1 MSDWLKSHIPGWI
14 TALSHPSL
22 WWQVLALVAAL
33 LAAWAIDRRYDAW
46 LRGYLKDSDHTRAGL
61 VTLAASRRLAF
72 PSALSL
78 GLVLAWGVYTQL
90 ELRHALLWV
99 ALSLSVALLLVRLA
113 VYLLSGAL
121 KPGSLLSASENF
133 IVAVVWVGVALHLL
147 NWLPGVLGALDA
159 AAVTVGTTRV
169 SALLVLR
176 VVAVAV
182 LIMVLSLW
190 VSRLVERKIRDSR
203 HLSPSAQVGINKV
216 IKLLLMIFGTV
227 IALQVLGVNL
237 AALAVIGGTLGLGIG
252 LGLQRIVSNFISGFI
267 LLVDGSIKPGDVI
280 TVEDMSGT
288 RYGWVHELR
297 SRYIVIRDRDG
308 VDTLMP
314 NENLI
319 INPVINWS
327 YGDESIRLKV
337 PIQISYADD
346 PEQAMRLLEESGN
359 AHDRVLADPAPVARL
374 LGFGENGIDLD
385 LRIWVTSPE
394 LGINNVRSEINLA
407 IWRAFKAH
415 GITRPLPQREM
426 RMLGDDTTPG
436 PARPMSRTPQRHP
449 SDEEVKR

>member
-1 MSDWLKSHIPGWI
+1 MSEWLKSHIPIWI
-14 TALSHPSL
+14 DALSHPSL
-22 WWQVLALVAAL
+22 WWQALAVIVAL
-33 LAAWAIDRRYDAW
+33 LFGWAVDRRYDVW
-46 LRGYLKDSDHTRAGL
+46 LRGYLKGGDHTRAGL
-61 VTLAASRRLAF
+61 VTFAASRRLAF
-72 PSALSL
+72 PAALSL
-78 GLVLAWGVYTQL
+78 MLLLAWGVFTQL
-90 ELRHALLWV
+90 DMRHALLWV

-147 NWLPGVLGALDA
+147 DWLPELLKTLDSA
-159 AAVTVGTTRV
+159 AITIGTTRV
-169 SALLVLR
+169 SMLLVLR
-176 VVAVAV
+176 AISVAALV
-182 LIMVLSLW
+182 MVLSLW
-190 VSRLVERKIRDSR
+190 LSRLLERKVRHSP

-216 IKLLLMIFGTV
+216 IKLMLLVLGTV
-227 IALQVLGVNL
+227 VALQVLGVNL

-267 LLVDGSIKPGDVI
+267 LLVDGSIKPGNVI
-280 TVEDMSGT
+280 TVEDQSGT

-327 YGDESIRLKV
+327 YGGESIRLKV
-337 PIQISYADD
+337 PIQISYSDD
-346 PEQAMRLLEESGN
+346 PELAMRLLEESANGQE
-359 AHDRVLADPAPVARL
+359 RVLADPEPVARL

-385 LRIWVTSPE
+385 LRVWVRSPE
-394 LGINNVRSEINLA
+394 LGINNVRSDINLA

-426 RMLGDDTTPG
+426 RLLDTDG
-436 PARPMSRTPQRHP
+436 
-449 SDEEVKR
+449 E

>member
-1 MSDWLKSHIPGWI
+1 MSEWLKIHIPIWI
-14 TALSHPSL
+14 DALSHPSL
-22 WWQVLALVAAL
+22 WWQALAVIVAL
-33 LAAWAIDRRYDAW
+33 LFGWAVDRRYDVW
-46 LRGYLKDSDHTRAGL
+46 LRGYLKGGDHTRAGL
-61 VTLAASRRLAF
+61 VTFAASRRLAF
-72 PSALSL
+72 PAALSL
-78 GLVLAWGVYTQL
+78 MLLLAWGVFTQL
-90 ELRHALLWV
+90 DMRHALLWV

-147 NWLPGVLGALDA
+147 DWLPELLKTLDSA
-159 AAVTVGTTRV
+159 AITIGTTRV
-169 SALLVLR
+169 SMLLVLR
-176 VVAVAV
+176 AISVAALV
-182 LIMVLSLW
+182 MVLSLW
-190 VSRLVERKIRDSR
+190 LSRLLERKVRHSP

-216 IKLLLMIFGTV
+216 IKLMLLVLGTV
-227 IALQVLGVNL
+227 VALQVLGVNL

-267 LLVDGSIKPGDVI
+267 LLVDGSIKPGNVI
-280 TVEDMSGT
+280 TVEDQSGT

-327 YGDESIRLKV
+327 YGGESIRLKV
-337 PIQISYADD
+337 PIQISYSDD
-346 PEQAMRLLEESGN
+346 PELAMRLLEESANGQE
-359 AHDRVLADPAPVARL
+359 RVLADPEPVARL

-385 LRIWVTSPE
+385 LRVWVRSPE
-394 LGINNVRSEINLA
+394 LGINNVRSDINLA

-426 RMLGDDTTPG
+426 RLLDTDG
-436 PARPMSRTPQRHP
+436 
-449 SDEEVKR
+449 E

>member
-1 MSDWLKSHIPGWI
+1 MLDPSPFRQQPPMSDWLKSYLPIW
-14 TALSHPSL
+14 TESLSHPSL
-22 WWQVLALVAAL
+22 GWQALAVVAAL
-33 LAAWAIDRRYDAW
+33 LVAWASDRRYGAW
-46 LRGYLKDSDHTRAGL
+46 LRRYLKQSDHTRAGL
-61 VTLAASRRLAF
+61 VALAASRRLAF
-72 PSALSL
+72 PAALSL
-78 GLVLAWGVYTQL
+78 LLAVEWGVFAQL
-90 ELRHALLWV
+90 DVRNAVLWV

-133 IVAVVWVGVALHLL
+133 IVAVVWLGVALHLL
-147 NWLPGVLGALDA
+147 NWLPNLLSTLDA
-159 AAVTVGTTRV
+159 AAITVGATRV
-169 SALLVLR
+169 SILLVLR
-176 VVAVAV
+176 AVSVAV
-182 LIMVLSLW
+182 LVMVLSLW
-190 VSRLVERKIRDSR
+190 LSRLLERKVRDSR

-216 IKLLLMIFGTV
+216 IKLLLLVFGTV

-280 TVEDMSGT
+280 TVEDQSGT

-327 YGDESIRLKV
+327 YGSESIRLKV
-337 PIQISYADD
+337 PIQISYTDD
-346 PEQAMRLLEESGN
+346 PEQAMTLLEESANG
-359 AHDRVLADPAPVARL
+359 HDRVQADPAPVARM
-374 LGFGENGIDLD
+374 LGFGENGINLD
-385 LRIWVTSPE
+385 LRVWVASPE
-394 LGINNVRSEINLA
+394 LGINNVRSDINLA

-415 GITRPLPQREM
+415 GITCPLPQREL
-426 RMLGDDTTPG
+426 RVLDDN
-436 PARPMSRTPQRHP
+436 A
-449 SDEEVKR
+449 D

>member
-1 MSDWLKSHIPGWI
+1 MSDWLKNHIPIWLD
-14 TALSHPSL
+14 TLSHPSL
-22 WWQVLALVAAL
+22 WWQALAMLVALL
-33 LAAWAIDRRYDAW
+33 LAWAVDRRYDAW
-46 LRGYLKDSDHTRAGL
+46 LRAYLKKADHTRAGL

-72 PSALSL
+72 PAALSL
-78 GLVLAWGVYTQL
+78 VLAVAWGVYGQL
-90 ELRHALLWV
+90 EMRHALLWV
-99 ALSLSVALLLVRLA
+99 ALSLSVALLLVRLG

-147 NWLPGVLGALDA
+147 NWLPDLLAALDA
-159 AAVTVGTTRV
+159 AAITVGTTRV
-169 SALLVLR
+169 SILMALR
-176 VVAVAV
+176 AVAVAA

-190 VSRLVERKIRDSR
+190 VSRLMQRKIRDSP

-216 IKLLLMIFGTV
+216 IKLLLMVFGTV
-227 IALQVLGVNL
+227 VALQVVGVNI

-327 YGDESIRLKV
+327 YGGESIRLKV

-346 PEQAMRLLEESGN
+346 PELAMALLEESANGQE
-359 AHDRVLADPAPVARL
+359 RVLADPAPVARL
-374 LGFGENGIDLD
+374 LGFGDNGIDLD
-385 LRIWVTSPE
+385 LRVWVTSPE
-394 LGINNVRSEINLA
+394 LGINNVRSDINLA

-415 GITRPLPQREM
+415 GITRPLPQREI
-426 RMLGDDTTPG
+426 RLLEGQG
-436 PARPMSRTPQRHP
+436 
-449 SDEEVKR
+449 E